1 MKKKSHFCT
10 SKKVGILTAEMKE
23 TIDRSNLPQHIA
35 IIMDGNG
42 RWAKK
47 KGAMRIFGHRNAIQ
61 AVREAIEGAGELGIN
76 YLTLFSFSTENWSRP
91 KEEVE
96 ALMELLVQT
105 IVAETELMMKNKVRL
120 NAIGDL
126 ASLPKST
133 YQKLQEVMQVTSL
146 NTGLTVNL
154 ALSYSGQWELTK
166 AAQRIA
172 QKVSEGILKPS
183 EITQQVLADHLDTAG
198 IPDPELMIRTSG
210 EYRIS
215 NFLLWQLAY
224 TELHFTE
231 VLWPDFRKE
240 HLFAAIEDYQKRE
253 RRFGKTGAQVKP

>member
-1 MKKKSHFCT
+1 
-10 SKKVGILTAEMKE
+10 MKE
-23 TIDRSNLPQHIA
+23 TLDRSNLPRHIA

-61 AVREAIEGAGELGIN
+61 AVRESIEGAAELGIE

-91 KEEVE
+91 QEEVK

-105 IVAETELMMKNKVRL
+105 ILAEVSQLMKNNIRL

-126 ASLPKST
+126 ASLPGQAHEKLVETMQKTST
-133 YQKLQEVMQVTSL
+133 
-146 NTGLTVNL
+146 NTGLTVTL
-154 ALSYSGQWELTK
+154 ALSYSGQWELTE
-166 AAQRIA
+166 AAKRIA
-172 QKVSEGILKPS
+172 QKVSEGKLKPE
-183 EITQQVLADHLDTAG
+183 EISQETLANHLDTAG

-210 EYRIS
+210 EFRIS

-224 TELHFTE
+224 TEMVFTP

-240 HLFAAIEDYQKRE
+240 DLFAAIDDFQKRE
-253 RRFGKTGAQVKP
+253 RRFGKTGEQVNS

>member
-10 SKKVGILTAEMKE
+10 SKKVVFLATKMKE
-23 TIDRSNLPQHIA
+23 TLDRSNLPRHIA

-61 AVREAIEGAGELGIN
+61 AVRESIEGAAELGIE

-91 KEEVE
+91 QEEVK

-105 IVAETELMMKNKVRL
+105 ILAEVSQMMKNNIRL

-126 ASLPKST
+126 ASLPGQAHEKLVETMQKTST
-133 YQKLQEVMQVTSL
+133 
-146 NTGLTVNL
+146 NTGLTVTL
-154 ALSYSGQWELTK
+154 ALSYSGQWELTE
-166 AAQRIA
+166 AAKRIA
-172 QKVSEGILKPS
+172 QKVSEGKLKPE
-183 EITQQVLADHLDTAG
+183 EISQETLANHLDTAG

-210 EYRIS
+210 EFRIS

-224 TELHFTE
+224 TEMVFTP
-231 VLWPDFRKE
+231 VLWPDFRKDD
-240 HLFAAIEDYQKRE
+240 LFAAIDDFQKRE
-253 RRFGKTGAQVKP
+253 RRFGKTGEQVNS